1 MSKHASILEKEQHMN
16 HDLQDLRKS
25 LDNLD
30 NALVFLLAERFRVTQ
45 KVGEYKK
52 ANNLPAVD
60 EAREA
65 AQFARIEALAT
76 QAGLEPTFAKA
87 MLRLIIDEVVK
98 NHQAL
103 AKA

>member
-1 MSKHASILEKEQHMN
+1 MN

-25 LDNLD
+25 LDGLD
-30 NALVFLLAERFRVTQ
+30 NALVFLLAERFHITQ

-52 ANNLPAVD
+52 AHQLPAID
-60 EAREA
+60 KARED
-65 AQFARIEALAT
+65 AQFARIESLAT
-76 QAGLEPTFAKA
+76 NAGLDPDFAKA

-103 AKA
+103 AEA